1 MWRRQRKR
9 QDISNSAGSGSR
21 QRIVATYAVVL
32 LAIVLLWLLPFQT
45 ASTLSAQVVALIA
58 AFAAVHLAWWM
69 YGDRPEAT
77 SVFRRTAAREL
88 ARRGHARAVLIDG
101 VAGWGWPV
109 GLFVVAA
116 DSLGRGGMPLE
127 AIVLHAAIWSLA
139 GAAVGQLLWSLSED
153 AEVEAEPERRR
164 EPVMRRPS
172 PPPVSDTSNAAAN
185 LLLSPRA

>member
-9 QDISNSAGSGSR
+9 QDDSQTASSGSR
-21 QRIVATYAVVL
+21 QRITATYAVVL

-69 YGDRPEAT
+69 YGGRPEAA
-77 SVFRRTAAREL
+77 SLFRQTVAREMAQHGY
-88 ARRGHARAVLIDG
+88 ARVVLFDG
-101 VAGWGWPV
+101 VVGWGWPV
-109 GLFVVAA
+109 GLFVMAA
-116 DSLGRGGMPLE
+116 DSLGRGGMSLE
-127 AIVLHAAIWSLA
+127 AIVLHAVIWSLA

-172 PPPVSDTSNAAAN
+172 RPPASETANSAAD

>member
-9 QDISNSAGSGSR
+9 QDNSNSAGSRSR

-32 LAIVLLWLLPFQT
+32 LAIVLLWLPPFQT
-45 ASTLSAQVVALIA
+45 ASTLSAQVVALAA

-69 YGDRPEAT
+69 YGGRPEAT
-77 SVFRRTAAREL
+77 SLFRQTAAREM

-109 GLFVVAA
+109 GLFVVVA
-116 DSLGRGGMPLE
+116 DSVGHGGMSLDV
-127 AIVLHAAIWSLA
+127 VLLHVVIWSLA
-139 GAAVGQLLWSLSED
+139 GAAVGQFLWSLSED
-153 AEVEAEPERRR
+153 AEAEAEPERRR
-164 EPVMRRPS
+164 EPVMQRPS
-172 PPPVSDTSNAAAN
+172 RPPVSNTANTAAD